1 MPIELYETLY
11 MLDSNKMATAAD
23 AETIRTQ
30 LQASLEK
37 YEAQILV
44 TRSWDENRKLAY
56 SIRKNHVTHKKAHF
70 HIIYYRMESTKQGPL
85 DADMR
90 LGMTDYLLRYMTSH
104 VDAKL
109 AEAILDVAHKD
120 NQPGFAL
127 RGMQEESSPT
137 DINPAALGLLPG
149 EMPPADLNGMGDAP
163 RERSGG
169 GERSGGS
176 GGSGGGRR
184 TRRADDKP
192 E

>member
-56 SIRKNHVTHKKAHF
+56 SIRRNNITHKKAHY
-70 HIIYYRMESTKQGPL
+70 HIIYYRMESTKQGSL

-90 LGMTDYLLRYMTSH
+90 LGMTDFLLRYMTSH
-104 VDAKL
+104 IDAKL
-109 AEAILDVAHKD
+109 ADAILDVAHKD

-127 RGMQEESSPT
+127 RGMQEETSPT
-137 DINPAALGLLPG
+137 DINPASLGLLPG
-149 EMPPADLNGMGDAP
+149 EFPPADLNGMGNGDG
-163 RERSGG
+163 RESR
-169 GERSGGS
+169 GERGG
-176 GGSGGGRR
+176 GGGRR
-184 TRRADDKP
+184 RRSEEKP
-192 E
+192 D